1 MTTHTEFLDLREG
14 DRARIVGFGQCDA
27 HYRHKLLAMGLTRG
41 TEFQIVRR
49 APLGDPVQIQVRD
62 FSLCLRRQEAQG
74 LTLERLK

>member
-1 MTTHTEFLDLREG
+1 MSTPIHFNDLQIG
-14 DRARIVGFGQCDA
+14 DSARITGYGGCDV

-41 TEFQIVRR
+41 TEFLVIRP

-74 LTLERLK
+74 LSLERVE